1 MTNIRSWGLINKL
14 SQKTTIIDDK
24 FINLNEKYNI
34 PFGNGRSYGDSC
46 LSNNHLI
53 KRNKFIKLNQN
64 SGILECSSNILL
76 IEALSKIV
84 PKGWIFYVCPGTSLA
99 TVGGMISADAHGKN
113 HEKYGSF
120 TNCVKEITVMHSEE
134 KEFICSKNK
143 NADLFYATCGGLG
156 LTGFITS
163 CKLQLRKIKTTNIR
177 SNSIKFF
184 NLKNLLDKFDK
195 DKNEFKVAW
204 IDGLN
209 FSNNYKIIYES
220 ANFCEK
226 SNELI
231 HKKIKQFQIK
241 FFPTFLLNAF
251 FIKIFN
257 WLYFNLKKESNN
269 ICHIYDFLFNL
280 DKIKNWNKFYGN
292 DGFLQYQFVVPNKNS
307 YLVIIKLFKYIENQK
322 LRSYLIV
329 IKKFGR
335 NNMNYLSFPV
345 QGLTVSLDLKM
356 NLKNKQFINDFQKS
370 INKYG
375 AHVYLAKDSSL
386 NKKIFKDS
394 YNLQKFNKVR
404 KKYNLN
410 NYFNSHQS
418 LRLDL

>member
-14 SQKTTIIDDK
+14 SQKTTIIDDN
-24 FINLNEKYNI
+24 FINLNEKDNI

-53 KRNKFIKLNQN
+53 KKDKFIKLNQN

-120 TNCVKEITVMHSEE
+120 TNCVKEITVMHSEK

-209 FSNNYKIIYES
+209 FSNNYKILYES
-220 ANFCEK
+220 ANFDK
-226 SNELI
+226 NSTKLQ
-231 HKKIKQFQIK
+231 HKRIKKFKIK
-241 FFPTFLLNAF
+241 FFPTLLLNSF
-251 FIKIFN
+251 SIKTFN
-257 WLYFNLKKESNN
+257 WFYFNFKKKGNKVY
-269 ICHIYDFLFNL
+269 HIYDFLFNL
-280 DKIKNWNKFYGN
+280 DKIKNWNKLYGN
-292 DGFLQYQFVVPNKNS
+292 DGFLQYQFVVPSDNA
-307 YLVIIKLFKYIENQK
+307 YLVINKLFEYLDNQSLK
-322 LRSYLIV
+322 SFLIV
-329 IKKFGR
+329 LKKFGKS
-335 NNMNYLSFPV
+335 NMNYLSFPIP
-345 QGLTVSLDLKM
+345 GITVSLDLKM
-356 NLKNKQFINDFQKS
+356 NNKNKKFINDFQNS

-375 AHVYLAKDSSL
+375 THVYLAKDSIL
-386 NKKIFKDS
+386 NKKTFKNS
-394 YNLQKFNKVR
+394 YDLNKFKKVR
-404 KKYNLN
+404 KKYKLN
-410 NYFNSHQS
+410 NFFNSFQS